1 GRQQAGLP
9 TREDFTA
16 WMERNRLSLS
26 QAAQAI
32 GMTRRMIAYYKSG
45 ARPIPKTV
53 WLACI
58 GYESL
63 QHEAA

>member
-1 GRQQAGLP
+1 MP

-16 WMERNRLSLS
+16 WMERNQLSLS
-26 QAAQAI
+26 LAAQAI
-32 GMTRRMIAYYKSG
+32 GMTRRMITYYKSG
-45 ARPIPKTV
+45 DRPIHKTV

-63 QHEAA
+63 QHKAA